1 MRVVVNDD
9 RGYLDWVAANKSVYV
24 LNSYVHPSR
33 DYLILHKATCGSI
46 TSASRTHYTSRG
58 YIKVCAMDIESLA
71 AWAREET
78 DAGPCPC
85 GLCKPEYPTP
95 RIHAAEENP
104 VRLDSEPGNTAPVS
118 DEDVRGFE
126 YWIRGY
132 QNFYEPIVLAHFR
145 DLGFKALKEN
155 SSIEKKDLK
164 AAAEQLRNKTKK
176 CGLTNKERN
185 ACIKHFKKRTRILID
200 GLLHKEG
207 PHGHRAVFSLECKSW
222 GGFCKAADTLSCFW
236 DKGGWFMLVGHIRG
250 NPIEGSVLVIGGEK
264 PKGKHKTECD
274 AIVRGLGKKYG
285 TRSEVHYLTDM
296 LANPG
301 PKMKKEIRHQL
312 ARLNRCVKNIATHLK
327 QWED

>member
-1 MRVVVNDD
+1 MRVFANDD
-9 RGYLDWVAANKSVYV
+9 TGYRSWVAENRAGYV
-24 LNSYVHPSR
+24 LNSYSHPNR
-33 DYLILHKATCGSI
+33 NYLKLHRATCGTI
-46 TSASRTHYTSRG
+46 TSASRTHYTSRD

-85 GLCKPEYPTP
+85 DQCKPEYPPPMYT
-95 RIHAAEENP
+95 AEENP
-104 VRLDSEPGNTAPVS
+104 LRPDSEPGNTTTVS

-164 AAAEQLRNKTKK
+164 AAAEQLGNKTKK
-176 CGLTNKERN
+176 CGLTDKERN
-185 ACIKHFKKRTRILID
+185 ACIRHFEKRTRILID

-207 PHGHRAVFSLECKSW
+207 PRGNKAAISLECKSW
-222 GGFCKAADTLSCFW
+222 GGFCKAVDTLRYFE
-236 DKGGWFMLVGHIRG
+236 KEGGWFMLVDKLRG
-250 NPIEGSVLVIGGEK
+250 NTIEGSVLAIGGEK

-285 TRSEVHYLTDM
+285 TKIDVHYLTDM

-301 PKMKKEIRHQL
+301 PAMKKEIQNQL
-312 ARLNRCVKNIATHLK
+312 DRLDHCVEKIRTDLK
-327 QWED
+327 RWED